1 MSTRAGRILMLRRL
15 LVAGLLALIGL
26 LIASSASAQAPQSC
40 QAAET
45 YWNTTQNAF
54 YYHCPGGNAYIRITT
69 VGGGGGSGVNLVTSV
84 FGRIGDVVAQSGD
97 YSASLVTNAFDLSVS
112 NNLGLHYFDI
122 GQIVAPANPAAST
135 GRVYFDSSTG
145 LLACINSSG
154 ASCMPS
160 SGGGAVSSV
169 FGRTGAVA
177 AQSGDYNFAQITGTL
192 NLATQTAGN
201 LAVSHLNNGTGAS
214 AATFW
219 RGDGT
224 WAAAGVSSFSAGNLS
239 PIFTTS
245 VATPTTT
252 PALSFTLSN
261 AGAHQFL
268 GNNTG
273 SSAAPAYVQ
282 PAFTDIAGICQIS
295 QGCTGQTTANA
306 ALNALLPTQT
316 SNAGKLLQTDG
327 TNTSWQPGLVNPMT
341 TLGDT
346 LYENAS
352 PAIARLPGP
361 TTPNSVPELYTSTP
375 SGGVAQAP
383 AWLLPGVSIDTQSGS
398 TPAIG
403 VTDRVSLVNTSN
415 NTTSTAT
422 SLSSAATFGN
432 NFAFVTCNTGS
443 VVNTMTPTT
452 YSVNNNVNLKLLGI
466 VSGNNPE
473 CAFWWSDPVAN
484 AYFSAEILP
493 TDANGRLQASGFPAL
508 TGDVTNSAGALATT
522 IANNAVNSAK
532 MAVVNTRHVCDI
544 AVGDTSGASAISNAQ
559 LGPQKRVCYIPAGAT
574 VVEVDVAADNGTPN
588 VIVGRNRAG
597 ATSNLLSSAL
607 ATAAAGGIACS
618 NTGGTL
624 GIDGATTCSATLQNT
639 GTNAGDYFEL
649 VSGTAGGTAKFM
661 TIHVVY
667 TIN

>member
-1 MSTRAGRILMLRRL
+1 MLQRMLVVCLLIL
-15 LVAGLLALIGL
+15 AGLIITG
-26 LIASSASAQAPQSC
+26 SASAQAPQTC

-45 YWNTTQNAF
+45 YWNTSQNAF

-69 VGGGGGSGVNLVTSV
+69 ISGGGGGVGLVTSV
-84 FGRIGDVVAQSGD
+84 FGRTGDVIAQSGD
-97 YSASLVTNAFDLSVS
+97 YSASQITNAFNLTAS
-112 NNLGLHYFDI
+112 NNLGSNWYDI
-122 GQIVAPANPAAST
+122 GQIAVPANPSSGFARVFYST
-135 GRVYFDSSTG
+135 ATG
-145 LLACINSSG
+145 LLSCINSSG

-169 FGRTGAVA
+169 FGRTGAVT
-177 AQSGDYNFAQITGTL
+177 AQSGDYNFAQILGTL
-192 NLATQTAGN
+192 NLGTQVSGN
-201 LAVSHLNNGTGAS
+201 LSTSNLNNGTGAS
-214 AATFW
+214 ATTFW

-224 WAAAGVSSFSAGNLS
+224 WAPAGVSSFSAGNLS

-245 VATPTTT
+245 VATPTST

-273 SSAAPAYVQ
+273 GSGAPAYVQ
-282 PAFTDIAGICQIS
+282 PAFTDIGGTCQIS
-295 QGCTGQTTANA
+295 QGCTGQTSANA

-341 TLGDT
+341 TLGDM

-361 TTPNSVPELYTSTP
+361 TTPNSVPELLTSTP
-375 SGGVAQAP
+375 SGGIAQAP
-383 AWLLPGVSIDTQSGS
+383 TWLLPGVSIDTQSSS
-398 TPAIG
+398 TPTIAA
-403 VTDRVSLVNTSN
+403 TDRVSLVNTSN
-415 NTTSTAT
+415 NTTSTA
-422 SLSSAATFGN
+422 SSIASAATFGN
-432 NFAFVTCNTGS
+432 NYAFVTCNTGS
-443 VVNTMTPTT
+443 VINTITPTT
-452 YSVNNNVNLKLLGI
+452 SSVNSNLTLKLQGQ

-473 CAFWWSDPVAN
+473 CAFWWSDPIAN

-493 TDANGRLQASGFPAL
+493 TDANGRLQAAGFPAE
-508 TGDVTNSAGALATT
+508 TGDVTNSAGSLVTT
-522 IANNAVNSAK
+522 IANNAVNSTK
-532 MAVVNTRHVCDI
+532 MAVVNTRRVCDI
-544 AVGDTSGASAISNAQ
+544 AVGDQSGASAISNAQ
-559 LGPQKRVCYIPAGAT
+559 LGPQKRICYIPAGAT
-574 VVEVDVAADNGTPN
+574 VVELDVAADAGTPN
-588 VIVGRNRAG
+588 VIVGRSRAG
-597 ATSNLLSSAL
+597 VTSNLVSSAL

-624 GIDGATTCSATLQNT
+624 GIDGATTCTNTLQNT

-649 VSGTAGGTAKFM
+649 VSGTAGGTAKLM
-661 TIHVVY
+661 TIHVIY